1 MEGDRRLAPR
11 RGVPIDTLK
20 PPEYPWHLARERV
33 LADGRRVLVRPIH
46 PDDLPHEASFLAHL
60 SPQARHQRF
69 QRLSSADLEHLA
81 GFYTRVDYKDHMAFV
96 CTAREGARES
106 IVGDAR
112 YLANADGASCEFG
125 IVVADAWRHTGV
137 AQHLMRALLAH
148 AKASGIRIMASI
160 VLRENRDML
169 DFARELGFEVTEMP
183 DEPDCL
189 RIEKTL
195 H

>member
-1 MEGDRRLAPR
+1 
-11 RGVPIDTLK
+11 
-20 PPEYPWHLARERV
+20 V
-33 LADGRRVLVRPIH
+33 LADGRPVLVRPIH
-46 PDDLPHEASFLAHL
+46 PDDLPHEANFLAHL
-60 SPQARHQRF
+60 SPEARHQRF
-69 QRLSSADLEHLA
+69 QRLAGADLKHLA
-81 GFYTRVDYKDHMAFV
+81 GYYTRVDYKDHMAFV

-112 YLANADGASCEFG
+112 YLANPDGVSCEFG

-137 AQHLMRALLAH
+137 AQHLMRALMAR
-148 AKASGIRIMASI
+148 ARENGIRTMASL

-183 DEPDCL
+183 NEAHCL

-195 H
+195 